1 MAAEIEAQIFNI
13 DYDVIIK
20 KITELGA
27 KPKHDWVKFRI
38 AVFNPCLSIEE
49 QNEKYNMIFTRVRD
63 EGLGKVTITTK
74 VKAKDAEKICR

>member
-20 KITELGA
+20 KIMELGA

-49 QNEKYNMIFTRVRD
+49 QNEK
-63 EGLGKVTITTK
+63 
-74 VKAKDAEKICR
+74 